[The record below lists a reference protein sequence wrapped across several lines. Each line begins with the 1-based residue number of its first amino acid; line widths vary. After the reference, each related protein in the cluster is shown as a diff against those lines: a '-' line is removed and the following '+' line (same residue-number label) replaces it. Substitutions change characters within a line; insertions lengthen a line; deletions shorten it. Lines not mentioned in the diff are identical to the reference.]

1 MIRQPFLKRTN
12 PATLSTQPLGDRL
25 FSMVAGLV
33 LGAFLLTTL
42 GHAEDKPDTQP
53 DLARFRQGILAPPHE
68 EKIYHGVYPGGLT
81 GEEDDITAQD
91 LASYEETVGKKVAWV
106 YFSNNWFKSREFPE
120 QTADWIRESGAVPFI
135 RLMLRSTAE
144 QKRKEKV
151 FTLQAIIDGDFDA
164 DLKRW
169 GQAAHR
175 FGTPLLVEY
184 GTECNGEWFPWNGR
198 WHGGSQTNGFGDATK
213 PDGPERFVAA
223 YRHIVQ
229 TIRGEGATNITWVFH
244 PDAND
249 NPDKEWNHF
258 ENYYPGN
265 DVVDWIGISAY
276 GPQTPKE
283 TESESLR
290 QMVDSA
296 YARLDKLAPN
306 KPVLVLEFGCTAGS
320 PAARSD
326 EWAQAALHD
335 ILTNRW
341 PRVIGFSWWN
351 ERWEN
356 DDNPSHNTTMR
367 VQDTPALADVFRR
380 ELAGPTRVLER
391 PICRGIDP

>member
-1 MIRQPFLKRTN
+1 MVFALLLPTAPLVAASDATAAVTSAILQP
-12 PATLSTQPLGDRL
+12 PPLG
-25 FSMVAGLV
+25 
-33 LGAFLLTTL
+33 
-42 GHAEDKPDTQP
+42 E
-53 DLARFRQGILAPPHE
+53 
-68 EKIYHGVYPGGLT
+68 IYHGVFPGGVS
-81 GEEDDITAQD
+81 GAEDDITAHD

-106 YFSNNWFKSREFPE
+106 YFSNNWFKDREFPE
-120 QTADWIRESGAVPFI
+120 KTATWIREDGAVPFI

-144 QKRKEKV
+144 EKRKEKV
-151 FTLQAIIDGDFDA
+151 FTLQAIIDGAFDA
-164 DLKRW
+164 DLRRW

-198 WHGGSQTNGFGDATK
+198 WHGGSQTSGFGDATK

-229 TIRGEGATNITWVFH
+229 TIRGEGAINITWVFH
-244 PDAND
+244 PDAHD
-249 NPDKEWNHF
+249 TPDKEWNHF

-276 GPQTPKE
+276 GPQTPME
-283 TESESLR
+283 TECESLR
-290 QMVDSA
+290 QMMDSA
-296 YARLDKLAPN
+296 YARLDKLA
-306 KPVLVLEFGCTAGS
+306 LEFGCTAGS
-320 PAARSD
+320 PAARPSD
-326 EWAQAALHD
+326 WAQAALED

-356 DDNPSHNTTMR
+356 DDDPKHNTTMR
-367 VQDTPALADVFRR
+367 VQDTPALTDVFRR
-380 ELAGPTRVLER
+380 ELAGTRRLVER
-391 PICRGIDP
+391 PVYTGTDQ